1 MNKGY
6 IKIAMVLLS
15 LVGYTQNVAFA
26 SEQPSD
32 VTKANPEPQKTV
44 YENEFPE
51 LVCEDLDE
59 ILLAINHIMEA
70 SDLLIKLS
78 KTGIDDYS
86 SYSTENGDKTI
97 YSKKIGNV
105 DIGRLHLT
113 IPSTSN
119 YSNVLKK
126 LWDFSHNKKP
136 YKKLINGNLVRVY
149 CKYLIMVEKLN
160 TDSNYTPLTKK
171 YALAAKYSNVLRKL
185 WDFNHNKKPDERFIN
200 GKLARVY
207 CNYLIVLEKLSI
219 DPNYT
224 PLTKKYALA
233 ARVKHSN
240 DTTVI
245 LCPSRPLNY
254 LGQNDDEPNMNEI
267 LENTQSIETDIDP
280 EEALTKLSA
289 NIAGFVVK
297 KGDDN
302 VQVTYINAIYDS
314 SNSTDFT
321 NDKKERG
328 LAYTNILSLAQRI

>member
-6 IKIAMVLLS
+6 IKIALALLS
-15 LVGYTQNVAFA
+15 LAGYTQNVTFA
-26 SEQPSD
+26 TVHPSD
-32 VTKANPEPQKTV
+32 VTISANPAPKKPLFE
-44 YENEFPE
+44 EFPE
-51 LVCEDLDE
+51 LACEDLDE
-59 ILLAINHIMEA
+59 ALVALDHANDA
-70 SDLLIKLS
+70 SEFLIKLS
-78 KTGIDDYS
+78 ETGIDDYS
-86 SYSTENGDKTI
+86 THSTENGDKII
-97 YSKKIGNV
+97 YSKKIGNM

-113 IPSTSN
+113 IPSASN
-119 YSNVLKK
+119 
-126 LWDFSHNKKP
+126 
-136 YKKLINGNLVRVY
+136 
-149 CKYLIMVEKLN
+149 
-160 TDSNYTPLTKK
+160 
-171 YALAAKYSNVLRKL
+171 YSNVLRKL
-185 WDFNHNKKPDERFIN
+185 WDFNHNKKPDEKFIN

-224 PLTKKYALA
+224 PLTKNYALA
-233 ARVKHSN
+233 AKVKKSN

-245 LCPSRPLNY
+245 LCPSRALNY
-254 LGQNDDEPNMNEI
+254 LGQIDDETDMKEM

-280 EEALTKLSA
+280 EEALTKLGT

>member
-1 MNKGY
+1 
-6 IKIAMVLLS
+6 MVLLS

-44 YENEFPE
+44 FEEFPE

-136 YKKLINGNLVRVY
+136 YKKLINGNLARVY
-149 CKYLIMVEKLN
+149 SKYLILLEKFN
-160 TDSNYTPLTKK
+160 TDLNYTPLTKN
-171 YALAAKYSNVLRKL
+171 YALAAKV
-185 WDFNHNKKPDERFIN
+185 KK
-200 GKLARVY
+200 
-207 CNYLIVLEKLSI
+207 
-219 DPNYT
+219 
-224 PLTKKYALA
+224 
-233 ARVKHSN
+233 SN

-245 LCPSRPLNY
+245 ICPSRALNY
-254 LGQNDDEPNMNEI
+254 LGQIDDETEI
-267 LENTQSIETDIDP
+267 KEMLENTQSIETDIDP
-280 EEALTKLSA
+280 EEALTKLGT

-302 VQVTYINAIYDS
+302 VQVTYINAV
-314 SNSTDFT
+314 SNL
-321 NDKKERG
+321 KK
-328 LAYTNILSLAQRI
+328 

>member
-1 MNKGY
+1 
-6 IKIAMVLLS
+6 MVLLS

-44 YENEFPE
+44 FEEFPE

-136 YKKLINGNLVRVY
+136 YKKLINGNLARVY
-149 CKYLIMVEKLN
+149 SKYLILLEKFN
-160 TDSNYTPLTKK
+160 TDLNYTPLTKN
-171 YALAAKYSNVLRKL
+171 YALAAKV
-185 WDFNHNKKPDERFIN
+185 KK
-200 GKLARVY
+200 
-207 CNYLIVLEKLSI
+207 
-219 DPNYT
+219 
-224 PLTKKYALA
+224 
-233 ARVKHSN
+233 SN

-245 LCPSRPLNY
+245 ICPSRALNY
-254 LGQNDDEPNMNEI
+254 LGQIDDETEI
-267 LENTQSIETDIDP
+267 KEMLENTQSIETDIDP
-280 EEALTKLSA
+280 EEALTKLGT